1 MQPKAGKLGVIV
13 KVQERT
19 VFCGV
24 DAGDESAR
32 GWRGCDAKKVLRED
46 VGGGAEIKNIELPVF
61 GLCEAVDSGLVSSNF
76 SALVLILMGGIRTL
90 RRDQSCL

>member
-1 MQPKAGKLGVIV
+1 MQPEAGKLGVVV

-32 GWRGCDAKKVLRED
+32 GWRGCDAEEVLWED
-46 VGGGAEIKNIELPVF
+46 VGGRAEIKDIDLPVF
-61 GLCEAVDSGLVSSNF
+61 GLCEAVDSGLVS
-76 SALVLILMGGIRTL
+76 
-90 RRDQSCL
+90 